1 MEENEKHLKEI
12 ASLKQAA
19 ARSRKWADKNEA
31 TKIGYDPVKEHDRSG
46 CNESIYRCED
56 KKMQSRATQYERRM
70 EREIQEKEGL
80 LQDIEQPVSLKLMP
94 LSYYKERLISCKG
107 TFGAV

>member
-46 CNESIYRCED
+46 ATRAYIGAKT
-56 KKMQSRATQYERRM
+56 KKMQSRVTQCERRM

-80 LQDIEQPVSLKLMP
+80 LQDIGTPDLLP
-94 LSYYKERLISCKG
+94 G

>member
-31 TKIGYDPVKEHDRSG
+31 TKIGYDPVKSMTAR
-46 CNESIYRCED
+46 CNESIYRCQD
-56 KKMQSRATQYERRM
+56 KKDAEPCDT
-70 EREIQEKEGL
+70 
-80 LQDIEQPVSLKLMP
+80 V
-94 LSYYKERLISCKG
+94 
-107 TFGAV
+107 

>member
-31 TKIGYDPVKEHDRSG
+31 TKIGYELSFTKYFYKPVQLRPM
-46 CNESIYRCED
+46 ED
-56 KKMQSRATQYERRM
+56 IVADLKALEQETDGMLADILGG
-70 EREIQEKEGL
+70 IQG
-80 LQDIEQPVSLKLMP
+80 
-94 LSYYKERLISCKG
+94 
-107 TFGAV
+107 

>member
-31 TKIGYDPVKEHDRSG
+31 TKIGYDPVKEHDRSVATRAYIG
-46 CNESIYRCED
+46 RRQKRC
-56 KKMQSRATQYERRM
+56 RA
-70 EREIQEKEGL
+70 
-80 LQDIEQPVSLKLMP
+80 
-94 LSYYKERLISCKG
+94 
-107 TFGAV
+107 A

>member
-31 TKIGYDPVKEHDRSG
+31 TKIAMIRSKSMTARVQREHISVPRQK
-46 CNESIYRCED
+46 RC
-56 KKMQSRATQYERRM
+56 RA
-70 EREIQEKEGL
+70 
-80 LQDIEQPVSLKLMP
+80 V
-94 LSYYKERLISCKG
+94 
-107 TFGAV
+107 